1 MRRKEDDIERHDR
14 ETERATV
21 PLSDSQWELGAAE
34 EQRLWQEGGLRIGE
48 RAQARLSTKPGRGP
62 LLLFP
67 SAFGSRPEAKP
78 ARTPPGRD
86 GVDRERPES
95 SECRLCTWEGEA
107 VGSPGSERGGGCKRP
122 SCQTHSQAFRLS
134 RNWERENA
142 LASFLQFR
150 RWSQGPREDSL
161 SENKCT
167 REEDE
172 KEEMAARR
180 LQGDPRLGSW
190 ARCSSAGSE

>member
-48 RAQARLSTKPGRGP
+48 RAQAGLSTKPGRGP

-67 SAFGSRPEAKP
+67 SAFGSPSRSEAGEDAP
-78 ARTPPGRD
+78 WPGR
-86 GVDRERPES
+86 GGSGAPES

-107 VGSPGSERGGGCKRP
+107 VGSTGSERGGGCKRP

-167 REEDE
+167 REKDE